1 MFEAAELIPPV
12 GIERQSLCLNTYP
25 IVRYVQAG
33 MSIVELVGYFSHG
46 LTEKNHRRVN
56 RCRFL

>member
-33 MSIVELVGYFSHG
+33 HEHC
-46 LTEKNHRRVN
+46 RVS
-56 RCRFL
+56 RLFFTWTDGKKSSEG